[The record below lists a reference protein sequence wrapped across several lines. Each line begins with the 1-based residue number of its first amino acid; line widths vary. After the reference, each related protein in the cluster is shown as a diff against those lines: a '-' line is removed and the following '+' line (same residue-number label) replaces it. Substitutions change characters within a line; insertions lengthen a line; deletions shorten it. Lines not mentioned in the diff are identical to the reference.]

1 MFSNVSS
8 IDLKFVL
15 TLYSRSQI
23 ISPFGRLDDGNEE
36 NGTTRGFASGL
47 SRIQVPILAE
57 EGNWD

>member
-8 IDLKFVL
+8 IDLIMLKFVL

-23 ISPFGRLDDGNEE
+23 ISPLDRLDADDGNEE

-47 SRIQVPILAE
+47 SLSRQRS
-57 EGNWD
+57 